1 MIKDFGAL
9 AAILFIVAILL
20 FWVWIIAEGVL

>member
-9 AAILFIVAILL
+9 AAILIIVAILL
-20 FWVWIIAEGVL
+20 FWIWVISEGVL